1 MPPAALAEYDRV
13 MEGALGT
20 TAIRIFALA
29 AGLTGMAGASDPREV
44 NLKELFQESQIVV
57 EGRLVPRSAR
67 PEPISFADTGAAIPT
82 LARDSWRFVRGGI
95 FKNVLGQ
102 DLPDTLLVFD
112 AGTAAAV
119 AAQRAAWLGGLDA
132 PPAGHW
138 YRSPLAPASL
148 PREGKAILFLVQVQD
163 DSLTAPRERFEL
175 SASLGWEKLSARGR
189 VRDFAARSA
198 AAENP

>member
-1 MPPAALAEYDRV
+1 MRILA
-13 MEGALGT
+13 M
-20 TAIRIFALA
+20 A
-29 AGLTGMAGASDPREV
+29 AGLADLAGAADPREWS
-44 NLKELFQESQIVV
+44 LKELFQESQFVV

-67 PEPISFADTGAAIPT
+67 PEPISFADTGTAIPT
-82 LARDSWRFVRGGI
+82 LARDSWRFVRGQVH
-95 FKNVLGQ
+95 KNVLGQ

-119 AAQRAAWLGGLDA
+119 AAQRAAYLGGTDV
-132 PPAGHW
+132 PDAGHW
-138 YRSPLAPASL
+138 YRGPLSPASL

-175 SASLGWEKLSARGR
+175 AASLGWEKIAARAR
-189 VRDFAARSA
+189 VRELAARSA

>member
-1 MPPAALAEYDRV
+1 MRIAA
-13 MEGALGT
+13 M
-20 TAIRIFALA
+20 A
-29 AGLTGMAGASDPREV
+29 AGLACLAEAEDPREW
-44 NLKELFQESQIVV
+44 NLKELFQGAQFVV

-67 PEPISFADTGAAIPT
+67 PEPISFADSGTAIPT
-82 LARDSWRFVRGGI
+82 LARDSWRFVRGEI
-95 FKNVLGQ
+95 YKNVLGQ

-119 AAQRAAWLGGLDA
+119 AGQRAAYQGGPDA

-148 PREGKAILFLVQVQD
+148 PREGKAILFLDQVQD

-175 SASLGWEKLSARGR
+175 SASLGWEKIAARAR
-189 VRDFAARSA
+189 VRAFAARSA